1 MLKGSQVWLKELL
14 YQKSRKS
21 LNIEEMVS
29 TWLDL
34 DPYSVS
40 LGVWGGV
47 RVPTG
52 DDVEVDSSCQRDL
65 VVAPG
70 G

>member
-1 MLKGSQVWLKELL
+1 MG
-14 YQKSRKS
+14 
-21 LNIEEMVS
+21 S
-29 TWLDL
+29 TWLDMG
-34 DPYSVS
+34 PYSVS
-40 LGVWGGV
+40 LGVRGGV

-70 G
+70 GWGSFAPRGVDSYLEVQRPPVEYF